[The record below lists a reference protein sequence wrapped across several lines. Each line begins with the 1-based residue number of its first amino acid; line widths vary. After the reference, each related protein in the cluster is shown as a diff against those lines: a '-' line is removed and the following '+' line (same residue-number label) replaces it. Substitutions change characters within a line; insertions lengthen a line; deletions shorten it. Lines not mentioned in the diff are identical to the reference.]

1 MILEDEGTDDKGV
14 IFASSKKVQRRLKA
28 AIREDYRIRKCS
40 FSFSQGLLLRH
51 AAATNSRADCIWEQ
65 RNPLGRDDE
74 RAWHAFFFVTTQAK
88 FFFKL

>member
-40 FSFSQGLLLRH
+40 FPFSQGLLLRD
-51 AAATNSRADCIWEQ
+51 AAATTNSRADCIWEQ

-74 RAWHAFFFVTTQAK
+74 RARHAFFS
-88 FFFKL
+88 